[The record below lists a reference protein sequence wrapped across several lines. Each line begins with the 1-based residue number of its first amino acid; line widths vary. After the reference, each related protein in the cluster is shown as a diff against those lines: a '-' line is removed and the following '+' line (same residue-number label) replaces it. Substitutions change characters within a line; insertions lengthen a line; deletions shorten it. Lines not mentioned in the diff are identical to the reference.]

1 MSPNDSKLPTR
12 TCVGCRTARPKR
24 ELVRLVRQPSGEV
37 VVDPSGKLNGR
48 GAYLC
53 PDETCWILAERRR
66 GLERALS
73 VRLDSTAWQNLLASR
88 PQTPLQDPLMEA
100 SHPKS

>member
-1 MSPNDSKLPTR
+1 MSPNDPKLPVR

-24 ELVRLVRQPSGEV
+24 ELVRLVRQASGEV

-53 PDETCWILAERRR
+53 PDEACWTQAERRR

-73 VRLDSTAWQNLLASR
+73 VRLDSAAWQNLVASR
-88 PQTPLQDPLMEA
+88 PNNPLMEA

>member
-1 MSPNDSKLPTR
+1 MNPKPSKLPTR

-24 ELVRLVRQPSGEV
+24 ELVRLVRQLSGEV
-37 VVDPSGKLNGR
+37 IVDPSGKLNGR
-48 GAYLC
+48 GAYVC
-53 PDETCWILAERRR
+53 PDEACWTLAERRR

-73 VRLDSTAWQNLLASR
+73 VRLDSAAWQNLLASR
-88 PQTPLQDPLMEA
+88 PQRPLEV

>member
-1 MSPNDSKLPTR
+1 MSPNSSKLPTR
-12 TCVGCRTARPKR
+12 TCVGCRVARPKH

-53 PDETCWILAERRR
+53 PDEACWTMAERRR
-66 GLERALS
+66 ALERALS

-88 PQTPLQDPLMEA
+88 PQNPSLEV

>member
-1 MSPNDSKLPTR
+1 MSPSDPKLPTR

-24 ELVRLVRQPSGEV
+24 ELVRLVRQPEGGV

-53 PDETCWILAERRR
+53 PDEACWTLAERRR

-73 VRLDSTAWQNLLASR
+73 VRLDSAAWQNLLASR
-88 PQTPLQDPLMEA
+88 PKTPLQDPLMEA

>member
-53 PDETCWILAERRR
+53 PDETCWTLAERRR

-73 VRLDSTAWQNLLASR
+73 VRLDSTAWQNLLDLR
-88 PQTPLQDPLMEA
+88 PPSPLMEA

>member
-1 MSPNDSKLPTR
+1 MSPKPLKLPTR

-24 ELVRLVRQPSGEV
+24 ELVRLVRQLSGDV

-48 GAYLC
+48 GAYVC
-53 PDETCWILAERRR
+53 PDEACWTLAERRR

-73 VRLDSTAWQNLLASR
+73 VQLDSVAWQNLLASR
-88 PQTPLQDPLMEA
+88 PQSPLMEA

>member
-1 MSPNDSKLPTR
+1 MSPRGTRPPTR
-12 TCVGCRTARPKR
+12 TCVGCRTPKPKR
-24 ELVRLVRQPSGEV
+24 ELIRLVRQDQGEV

-53 PDETCWILAERRR
+53 PDDACWTLAERRH

-73 VRLDSTAWQNLLASR
+73 VQLDSAAWQNLLSSR
-88 PQTPLQDPLMEA
+88 PLRPAGPTFEA
-100 SHPKS
+100 SPPTS

>member
-1 MSPNDSKLPTR
+1 MSPKPSKLPTR

-24 ELVRLVRQPSGEV
+24 ELVRLVRQLSGEA

-48 GAYLC
+48 GAYVC
-53 PDETCWILAERRR
+53 PDEACWTLAERRR

-88 PQTPLQDPLMEA
+88 PQSPLTEA

>member
-1 MSPNDSKLPTR
+1 MSPSDQKLPAR
-12 TCVGCRTARPKR
+12 TCVGCRTTRPKR
-24 ELVRLVRQPSGEV
+24 ELVRLVRQASGEV

-53 PDETCWILAERRR
+53 PDEACWTQAERRR

-73 VRLDSTAWQNLLASR
+73 ARLDSTAWQNLLASR
-88 PQTPLQDPLMEA
+88 PQTPSMEA

>member
-1 MSPNDSKLPTR
+1 M
-12 TCVGCRTARPKR
+12 
-24 ELVRLVRQPSGEV
+24 VRLVRTATGTV

-53 PDETCWILAERRR
+53 PDEACWTQAERRR

-73 VRLDSTAWQNLLASR
+73 VRLDAEAWQNLLSSR
-88 PQTPLQDPLMEA
+88 PTPPESPLMEA